1 MNILVSLDSNYIY
14 PLCVMLH
21 SLAATNPHGQF
32 DIYVAYSSL
41 TEEDFELMESALE
54 GADAKIHKVLV
65 DDKIFAGA
73 PVLSRLSKETYYRL
87 LIGDI
92 LPESVHRLL
101 YLDPDIVINKDLTEF
116 YNLDMHGNAIAAGTH
131 LFGFMKK
138 INLARLGM
146 KKTSRYINAG
156 VLLIDLDEWRK
167 AVTLKQIFDFISA
180 NIKKLFLADQDVI
193 NVMFEDKMLY
203 IDERLYNLDEKTFGT
218 YSRKKAGKKKID
230 LDWVRDNTVVIHFN
244 GKHKPW
250 REKNYRGKLGE
261 FFERNKDI
269 SK

>member
-14 PLCVMLH
+14 PLCVMFR
-21 SLAATNPHGQF
+21 SLAKTNPDGHF

-41 TEEDFELMESALE
+41 TEEDFIRMESSLR
-54 GADAKIHKVLV
+54 GTDAVIHRVLV
-65 DDKIFAGA
+65 DDGVFAGA

-92 LPESVHRLL
+92 LPESVDRLL
-101 YLDPDIVINKDLTEF
+101 YLDPDITINRDLTEF
-116 YNLDMHGNAIAAGTH
+116 YNLDMQGKTVAAGTH
-131 LFGFMKK
+131 LFGFMEK
-138 INLARLGM
+138 INLSRLGM

-156 VLLIDLDEWRK
+156 VLLIDLDTWRK
-167 AVTLKQIFDFISA
+167 SVTLEQIFRFITE

-193 NVMFEDKMLY
+193 NVMFENKMLY
-203 IDERLYNLDEKTFGT
+203 IDERLYNLDEKTFST
-218 YSRKKAGKKKID
+218 YTKKSAGKKRID
-230 LDWVRDNTVVIHFN
+230 LEWVRKNSFIIHFN

-261 FFERNKDI
+261 FFEKNKDI
-269 SK
+269 